1 MLLFCDTDCLIQLF
15 LVKQVGLLRWLRTR
29 YNLRS
34 IVVPEVE
41 HEVVWHRKFGDKYEM
56 EFKKSVTAGAIT
68 VFNYSQPEL
77 HLSPMF
83 AIPQAAAAAGSIL
96 RTGHD
101 YALRVGKG
109 EAYSHAACVHLG
121 MPLLSHDKNAID
133 TLLACH
139 LQTAAPVLR
148 VFDLVSLAY
157 RQNQLAEKQCDGIR
171 QALSKE
177 REFLPAVFKNA
188 SFVNGLRNYDQRLVE
203 TTDTPPPCQKFDD
216 PLFLRRA

>member
-15 LVKQVGLLRWLRTR
+15 SVKQVGLLRWLRTR

-41 HEVVWHRKFGDKYEM
+41 NEVVWHRKFSNKFEQD
-56 EFKKSVTAGAIT
+56 FKKSVTTGAIT
-68 VFNYSQPEL
+68 VFDYSQPEL
-77 HLSPMF
+77 QLSPML
-83 AIPQAAAAAGSIL
+83 ATPQAAAAARSIL
-96 RTGHD
+96 RTGRD
-101 YALRVGKG
+101 YALRVGSG

-121 MPLLSHDKNAID
+121 MPLLSHDKSAID

-157 RQNQLAEKQCDGIR
+157 RQNQLLEKQCNDIR
-171 QALSKE
+171 QALSKAG
-177 REFLPAVFKNA
+177 EFLPAVFKNA
-188 SFVNGLRNYDQRLVE
+188 SFVSGLRSYDQRLVE
-203 TTDTPPPCQKFDD
+203 TAGTPPPCQKFDD